1 MRLSITPKSRSY
13 VVSIRIYGLT
23 HMHRLIGLSEKSSR
37 IARILDLSHNLN
49 NNRSQNK
56 TTKMMKK
63 RIKNLKKRTRSYKN
77 LRKKRSNQ

>member
-1 MRLSITPKSRSY
+1 
-13 VVSIRIYGLT
+13 
-23 HMHRLIGLSEKSSR
+23 MHRLIGLSEKSSR